1 MSLISDALKTAQRER
16 GRSQATKDPQQL
28 VEGFFPYAPSA
39 RPRSRSK
46 VVPIAAVSVAVVALL
61 AVTAWLVL
69 AKPSRPAPGAR
80 VPIVLPPPVTIA
92 QTPPRVDSALKGA
105 AASVKI
111 VDPVPTANTSPA
123 PGNSVVSTQQQR
135 ASEARGKPAEVVR
148 TSETPGTSSTIEPVA
163 GGIPRPPGRVSDA
176 TVPRID
182 YEAKATALFNAGDLD
197 GARENFELATRFAPT
212 ARAWTNYGV
221 TLQRL
226 GDYPGASSAY
236 RAAVGVDANY
246 LEAWL
251 YQARLASEMKDVAK
265 AVPLLQ
271 RALAINP
278 HSPDVNIE
286 LARLEADAKNWT
298 ETRKF
303 AEEAIRS
310 DPTNARGQW
319 YFAVASDQ
327 LKDGD
332 AAIRG
337 YTAYLQYVGAAER
350 DQAQFVGWA
359 RTRLTELRGKP

>member
-1 MSLISDALKTAQRER
+1 
-16 GRSQATKDPQQL
+16 
-28 VEGFFPYAPSA
+28 
-39 RPRSRSK
+39 
-46 VVPIAAVSVAVVALL
+46 
-61 AVTAWLVL
+61 
-69 AKPSRPAPGAR
+69 
-80 VPIVLPPPVTIA
+80 
-92 QTPPRVDSALKGA
+92 
-105 AASVKI
+105 
-111 VDPVPTANTSPA
+111 
-123 PGNSVVSTQQQR
+123 
-135 ASEARGKPAEVVR
+135 
-148 TSETPGTSSTIEPVA
+148 
-163 GGIPRPPGRVSDA
+163 
-176 TVPRID
+176 VPRID

-251 YQARLASEMKDVAK
+251 YQARLASEMKDAAK

-359 RTRLTELRGKP
+359 RTRLAELRGKL